1 MTKPLFTKEEAE
13 QIAADIAMP
22 IFIDMVSRTEIFEMI
37 LAALAMAEAEFQKRL
52 EEAPTV
58 TGAKNIGG
66 TMTWAEGFSYAS
78 DTHTAKLM
86 NIEPIGEEKP

>member
-13 QIAADIAMP
+13 RLADEWAGAVNPIAAFRAGIA
-22 IFIDMVSRTEIFEMI
+22 
-37 LAALAMAEAEFQKRL
+37 AAEAEFQKRL

-86 NIEPIGEEKP
+86 NIEPIEEEKP